1 MVESVA
7 KYKGFY
13 VGRYETSL
21 NGSVAQSKSGV
32 TPMKSVNWW
41 VMYENSK
48 AYSTSNSSLGVVSEM
63 IWGCQW
69 DAMLKLILTGPD
81 ASHVTESTNVGHTS
95 SEFTSKPYYTG
106 GTNYSTVYTGS
117 TAYNDIASNIYD
129 LEGNV
134 KEWTQEAIN
143 TYYRVFRGGNY
154 ASSSFPS
161 NRNGDSPTNTFS
173 SRGSRLALY
182 VGL

>member
-1 MVESVA
+1 
-7 KYKGFY
+7 
-13 VGRYETSL
+13 
-21 NGSVAQSKSGV
+21 
-32 TPMKSVNWW
+32 MKSVNWW

-134 KEWTQEAIN
+134 WEWTQEANGTLVRGI
-143 TYYRVFRGGNY
+143 RGGNY
-154 ASSSFPS
+154 NDSYSPSRRDGVPPADTSF
-161 NRNGDSPTNTFS
+161 TA
-173 SRGSRLALY
+173 GSRLALY